1 MVLYMTLGCR
11 QVRRNNLVQDALVQL
26 GNHTFDLKKPLKVIF
41 VGEEAIDEGG
51 VTKEFFQLV
60 VSTPKSSALSPSAP
74 GTRFF
79 SLLQGDVA
87 MYSCVQVSIND
98 LG

>member
-1 MVLYMTLGCR
+1 M
-11 QVRRNNLVQDALVQL
+11 RRNNLVQDALVQL

-60 VSTPKSSALSPSAP
+60 VSSLSAGFGAQRRVTSS
-74 GTRFF
+74 
-79 SLLQGDVA
+79 
-87 MYSCVQVSIND
+87 M
-98 LG
+98 